1 MRPAYGRTQGI
12 MQVAAAVLGA
22 AAAAQPVRHVTI
34 DNGLGEDWMAADTEV
49 SSDGH
54 SLILRDG
61 TAPGG
66 GTFEEARIHLDP
78 GVTWQVGDGA

>member
-1 MRPAYGRTQGI
+1 MRPAYGRAQGI
-12 MQVAAAVLGA
+12 MQVAAAVIA
-22 AAAAQPVRHVTI
+22 ASAAAQVRHVTI
-34 DNGLGEDWMAADTEV
+34 DNGAGEDWRAREVQV

-66 GTFEEARIHLDP
+66 QEFEEARIHLDP
-78 GVTWQVGDGA
+78 GVTWEAGDGVA